1 MGELAPLTRLV
12 SPREATYACCS
23 WHEQP
28 PEPVDVCATKLKWTT
43 KREKRQQAHHA
54 FATPGSLFNRNGMT
68 TSSLATPPFA
78 LGVHI
83 VFAEEPETLRTG
95 LSIETQTPCQSC
107 LLTTVSWAIARCLTG
122 KTVRKMTMGR
132 HQSW

>member
-1 MGELAPLTRLV
+1 MGELSPLTRLV

-28 PEPVDVCATKLKWTT
+28 PEPVDVCTTKLKWTT
-43 KREKRQQAHHA
+43 NREKRQQAHHA
-54 FATPGSLFNRNGMT
+54 FATLVSLFNKNGT
-68 TSSLATPPFA
+68 ITSSPAMPLFA

-107 LLTTVSWAIARCLTG
+107 LSITVS
-122 KTVRKMTMGR
+122 
-132 HQSW
+132 